1 MVCFLQLSIVWVVK
15 KKRIFYGQADLKTS
29 VFDKGGG
36 NAYDQPDCKISFF
49 YAFPK
54 ILLEKVLQSFA
65 FLMKMIKNRLVWRKL
80 VAGGGCWIVVYLSTT
95 KCMY

>member
-36 NAYDQPDCKISFF
+36 ECLWSAW
-49 YAFPK
+49 
-54 ILLEKVLQSFA
+54 L
-65 FLMKMIKNRLVWRKL
+65 
-80 VAGGGCWIVVYLSTT
+80 
-95 KCMY
+95 